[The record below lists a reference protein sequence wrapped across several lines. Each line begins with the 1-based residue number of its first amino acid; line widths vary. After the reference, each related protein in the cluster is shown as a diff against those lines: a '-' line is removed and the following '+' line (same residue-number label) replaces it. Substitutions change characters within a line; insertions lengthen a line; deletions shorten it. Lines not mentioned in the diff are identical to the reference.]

1 MVHSELAANDVRIP
15 EPQRGVATLVTRY
28 GELHAVILH
37 PEDFMSIEEIIDTYL
52 SRPPYELVASDAA
65 VEAHAI
71 VETPGA
77 ETHYD
82 LEDLDAALSE

>member
-1 MVHSELAANDVRIP
+1 MVH
-15 EPQRGVATLVTRY
+15 
-28 GELHAVILH
+28 
-37 PEDFMSIEEIIDTYL
+37 L
-52 SRPPYELVASDAA
+52 SRPPYEFVASDAA

-82 LEDLDAALSE
+82 LDELDAALSE

>member
-1 MVHSELAANDVRIP
+1 
-15 EPQRGVATLVTRY
+15 
-28 GELHAVILH
+28 
-37 PEDFMSIEEIIDTYL
+37 MSIEETIDTYL

-65 VEAHAI
+65 FEVHTI

-82 LEDLDAALSE
+82 LDDLDAALGE

>member
-1 MVHSELAANDVRIP
+1 MVHTELRANDVRIP
-15 EPQRGVATLVTRY
+15 EPRRGIAAFVTRY
-28 GELHAVILH
+28 GDLHAVILH

-65 VEAHAI
+65 VEVHAI

-82 LEDLDAALSE
+82 LNDLDAALSG